1 LFLKKISA
9 GEPQPV
15 NLLTI
20 AMTIMIADK
29 NRINE
34 KPLLFADR
42 FDHVNV
48 GEALI
53 NMSAE

>member
-9 GEPQPV
+9 GKPQPF